1 MNIIPEPISCQESS
15 QQPVNG
21 IPLTAQRPRERH
33 CQGER
38 EERSD
43 SLLYLYSNNTTENL
57 SSYLLFSPYH
67 KKQAEVIYQNV
78 ARFISQIGI
87 EKVGFLTLTF
97 PDNVKCHKEAYRR
110 FNIMR
115 AKLLNVLFGSEWLCV
130 KELQVRGAWHF
141 HILVNCLQDVR
152 TGLNWDE
159 IHPPKGK
166 RPKYTSASPFL
177 RSLWKE
183 LRENLPKYKFG
194 RSELL
199 PIRSTAEGCGRYMG
213 KYLSKHNLSKVM
225 TREPSKYK
233 GVRLFSSSKGFPTS
247 TPKFSWNTEGG
258 KEWRRK
264 LAKFCDLVGIKNH
277 SYIHLVFGEKW
288 AYSLLEYIT
297 QVDTLTPPE
306 IYRIASIYQLKHEK
320 SKLLTNAARN
330 SKFRKAPE
338 VVGDELINLAT
349 GEVLF

>member
-1 MNIIPEPISCQESS
+1 
-15 QQPVNG
+15 
-21 IPLTAQRPRERH
+21 
-33 CQGER
+33 
-38 EERSD
+38 
-43 SLLYLYSNNTTENL
+43 
-57 SSYLLFSPYH
+57 
-67 KKQAEVIYQNV
+67 
-78 ARFISQIGI
+78 
-87 EKVGFLTLTF
+87 
-97 PDNVKCHKEAYRR
+97 
-110 FNIMR
+110 
-115 AKLLNVLFGSEWLCV
+115 
-130 KELQVRGAWHF
+130 
-141 HILVNCLQDVR
+141 
-152 TGLNWDE
+152 
-159 IHPPKGK
+159 
-166 RPKYTSASPFL
+166 
-177 RSLWKE
+177 
-183 LRENLPKYKFG
+183 
-194 RSELL
+194 
-199 PIRSTAEGCGRYMG
+199 
-213 KYLSKHNLSKVM
+213 M